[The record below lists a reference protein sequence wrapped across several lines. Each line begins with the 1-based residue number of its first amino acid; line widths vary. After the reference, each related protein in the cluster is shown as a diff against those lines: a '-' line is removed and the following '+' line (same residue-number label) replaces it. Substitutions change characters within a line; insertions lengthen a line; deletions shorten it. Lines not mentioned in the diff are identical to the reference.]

1 MFIWVQNLRHALTQF
16 LEVENV
22 KQLKALLALYLL
34 ADFITWFLLLL
45 RLGWLM
51 KGEGRKG

>member
-34 ADFITWFLLLL
+34 ADFITWLLLLL